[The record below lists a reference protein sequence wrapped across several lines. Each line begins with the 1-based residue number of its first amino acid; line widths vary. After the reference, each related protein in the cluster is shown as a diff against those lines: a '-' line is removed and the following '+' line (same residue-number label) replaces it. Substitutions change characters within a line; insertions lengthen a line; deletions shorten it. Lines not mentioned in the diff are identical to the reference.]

1 MAKKEKP
8 DSAATQSVDA
18 AEKSQNLTPG
28 SHIYMATVP
37 NAAFSLRRHTS
48 RHAPSY
54 IYMIQRE
61 VSLTHTHAEHSV
73 TKACRHG
80 NLKAALVHSENKFKI
95 KGLPLVCPTGPMVG
109 SRSVP
114 WRLRRPGALRYG
126 IKPVTDLRPARE
138 PDERQFWHQCKSPPL
153 QAATK
158 EGTSTN
164 GVRETPPQRNQR
176 CQSQRHLPRR
186 KRLAI
191 RVEELAR
198 TPVYSVYLHHTQ
210 PHNSCGSFRRSA
222 RRHRLRGRQCGG
234 SILWSGRVST
244 KRVSQLQAHSQ
255 QCENESLKPF
265 TNTSL

>member
-138 PDERQFWHQCKSPPL
+138 PDERQFWHQCKSPRLFRRLRKRAPPPTVSERHL
-153 QAATK
+153 PS
-158 EGTSTN
+158 GTN
-164 GVRETPPQRNQR
+164 GVRVRDTSPDESDLPFEWKNSREHQYTQYTSIIRSHTTAAVRFDGRPGDTACAEGSAAGRYFGAVGSA
-176 CQSQRHLPRR
+176 QSGSRSCRH
-186 KRLAI
+186 
-191 RVEELAR
+191 
-198 TPVYSVYLHHTQ
+198 T
-210 PHNSCGSFRRSA
+210 HNSA
-222 RRHRLRGRQCGG
+222 KMK
-234 SILWSGRVST
+234 V
-244 KRVSQLQAHSQ
+244 
-255 QCENESLKPF
+255 
-265 TNTSL
+265 